1 MLNLQ
6 LKQAQCALSDGQ
18 LDEAFRLVQT
28 DDIRRHRR
36 GQKLTAKVAKA
47 LAKRGREHLAAERLG
62 QALADCNKADDLGGN
77 RAEVGE
83 LRHTICKRM
92 EQNQYQHR
100 QRKQRL
106 AQAAEQM
113 DKGWLSVGEDILG
126 GVEHVE
132 ADMLAQEASA
142 KRKLVDDA
150 VKKGALALKRDDLE
164 EAIEILRRADLAMNQ
179 HPKVAEQIGRIRT
192 AAVKRVKDFLN
203 GGRVD
208 LADSMLK
215 RLSRLDGDTIE
226 VTQLRDAITVCG
238 HAAEHIAG
246 GRPRE
251 ALQLLTRLKMLLPAA
266 KWLENAR
273 AQAQKS
279 AEALESLRT
288 GPLGLVATP
297 ATDDV
302 SVPMPVADV
311 AAEPIQSRQE
321 KDGIVKMEAS
331 STIPSKFVLQIDGVG
346 AYYVVRNNSV
356 SIGPISSSARPDVGL
371 MAPPN
376 MPVATIQRQDEDYF
390 IRSADPIGVDDKM
403 VSEKLLADG
412 DKIALSHRCRMKF
425 NLPNAASNTATLLLS
440 SAKMAR
446 PDINHVIL
454 MDRDILIGPGI
465 GNHIRSNSNS
475 NEKSL
480 ALFVRDGRMYCRT
493 QDNVIVDGK
502 EFDSRN
508 GLPLDT
514 PIKIGRMSVVLVG
527 EGV

>member
-28 DDIRRHRR
+28 DGIKRHRR

-47 LAKRGREHLAAERLG
+47 LAKRGREHLAAERFQ
-62 QALADCNKADDLGGN
+62 QALADCNKADELGGN

-83 LRHTICKRM
+83 LRHTICKQM
-92 EQNQYQHR
+92 EQKQYNHR
-100 QRKQRL
+100 QRKQTL

-113 DKGWLSVGEDILG
+113 DKGWLSVGADILG
-126 GVEHVE
+126 DVEHAE
-132 ADMLAQEASA
+132 ADMLTQEANT

-150 VKKGALALKRDDLE
+150 VKKGELALKRDDLE

-179 HPKVAEQIGRIRT
+179 HPKVAEQIGRIRAT
-192 AAVKRVKDFLN
+192 AVKRVKDFLN

-208 LADSMLK
+208 LADSMLR
-215 RLSRLDGDTIE
+215 RLSTLDANTIE
-226 VTQLRDAITVCG
+226 VTQLRDTVAICSQ
-238 HAAEHIAG
+238 AAEHIAA

-251 ALQLLTRLKMLLPAA
+251 ALQMLTRLKMLLPAA
-266 KWLENAR
+266 KWLESAR
-273 AQAQKS
+273 AQAQRS

-302 SVPMPVADV
+302 SVPTPNADV
-311 AAEPIQSRQE
+311 AAEPIQSRQMQ
-321 KDGIVKMEAS
+321 DDIAKMEPGA
-331 STIPSKFVLQIDGVG
+331 TIPSKFVLQIDGVG
-346 AYYVVRNNSV
+346 AFYVVRNSSV
-356 SIGPISSSARPDVGL
+356 SIGPISSSARPAVGL
-371 MAPPN
+371 MAAAN

-390 IRSADPIGVDDKM
+390 IRSDDPIGVDDKM
-403 VSEKLLADG
+403 LTEKLLADG

-465 GNHIRSNSNS
+465 GNHIRSNSN
-475 NEKSL
+475 NESL